1 MNADDIAPDLY
12 EKWDLDRSG
21 GEDEL
26 SVLLEA
32 KDIKLGQQGYNPDEP
47 RRVQLRIAASILGSA
62 KKRAEYDEA
71 LRTGLHPTWG
81 ELGTLS
87 SVGQWSPAPRPQ
99 PNFHDQPQ
107 GPAQAPG
114 FAQPSPYSSP
124 YAQNP
129 FAQHASPQQQMV
141 PSPAAAPSP
150 VQSYMPHQPQERA
163 SQGTRIGMGIL
174 DFFLAS
180 GISGAFGAAVDELA
194 DVEALSFVVGCIVMV
209 VYVLGS
215 EVWLGASPAKILA
228 GYTVRDVDTKQKLN
242 LSQSSKRQW
251 WRLINVIPGIGQLV
265 GMLGAVVHATT
276 ISEENNLRGSH
287 DDLANA
293 EVVKRK
299 PRK

>member
-1 MNADDIAPDLY
+1 MNADDIAPDFY

-71 LRTGLHPTWG
+71 LRTGLRPTWG

-87 SVGQWSPAPRPQ
+87 SVGQWSPAPRTQ
-99 PNFHDQPQ
+99 SNFHDQSQ
-107 GPAQAPG
+107 GGPKRAPD

-124 YAQNP
+124 YAQDP
-129 FAQHASPQQQMV
+129 FARHASPQQQV
-141 PSPAAAPSP
+141 SPSFAAPP
-150 VQSYMPHQPQERA
+150 VPFQHQAQERP
-163 SQGTRIGMGIL
+163 SQSTRIGMGIL
-174 DFFLAS
+174 DFFLAG
-180 GISGAFGAAVDELA
+180 GISSAFGAVVDELA
-194 DVEALSFVVGCIVMV
+194 DVEALSFVVFCIVMV

-228 GYTVRDVDTKQKLN
+228 GYTVRDVDTKEKLS
-242 LSQSSKRQW
+242 LSQSAKRQW
-251 WRLINVIPGIGQLV
+251 WRLINVVPGIGQLV
-265 GMLGAVVHATT
+265 GLMGAVVHTVT
-276 ISEENNLRGSH
+276 INEENNRRGSH
-287 DDLANA
+287 DELANA

>member
-21 GEDEL
+21 GADEL

-32 KDIKLGQQGYNPDEP
+32 KDIKLGQQGYNQDEP

-71 LRTGLHPTWG
+71 LRTGLRPTWG

-87 SVGQWSPAPRPQ
+87 SVGQWSPAPRSQ
-99 PNFHDQPQ
+99 PSVHNQPQ

-114 FAQPSPYSSP
+114 FAHPSPYSSP

-141 PSPAAAPSP
+141 PSPAAAPAP
-150 VQSYMPHQPQERA
+150 VQHQAQKRPSQE
-163 SQGTRIGMGIL
+163 TRIGMGIL
-174 DFFLAS
+174 DFFLAG
-180 GISGAFGAAVDELA
+180 GISSAVGAGIDELV
-194 DVEALSFVVGCIVMV
+194 DVEALSFVAACIVMV

-215 EVWLGASPAKILA
+215 EVWMGASPAKILS
-228 GYTVRDVDTKQKLN
+228 GYTVRDVDTKEKLS
-242 LSQSSKRQW
+242 LSQSAKRQW

-276 ISEENNLRGSH
+276 INEKNNLRGSH

>member
-71 LRTGLHPTWG
+71 LRIGLRPTWG

-99 PNFHDQPQ
+99 PSFHDQPQ
-107 GPAQAPG
+107 DPAQAPG
-114 FAQPSPYSSP
+114 FAQPSPYASP
-124 YAQNP
+124 YARDP

-141 PSPAAAPSP
+141 PSPATAPAP
-150 VQSYMPHQPQERA
+150 IQHQAQKRPSQE
-163 SQGTRIGMGIL
+163 TRIGMGIL
-174 DFFLAS
+174 DFFLAG
-180 GISGAFGAAVDELA
+180 GISGAVGAGVDELA
-194 DVEALSFVVGCIVMV
+194 DMEALSFVAFCIVMV

-215 EVWLGASPAKILA
+215 EVWMGASPAKILS
-228 GYTVRDVDTKQKLN
+228 GYTVRDVDTKEKLS
-242 LSQSSKRQW
+242 LSQSAKRQW

-276 ISEENNLRGSH
+276 INEENNLRGSH

-299 PRK
+299 PHK

>member
-12 EKWDLDRSG
+12 EQWDLDRNG

-32 KDIKLGQQGYNPDEP
+32 KDIKLGQQGYNQDEP
-47 RRVQLRIAASILGSA
+47 RRVQLRIAASIVGSA

-71 LRTGLHPTWG
+71 LRTGLRPTWG

-99 PNFHDQPQ
+99 PSFHDQPQ

-124 YAQNP
+124 YARDP

-141 PSPAAAPSP
+141 PSPAAAPAP
-150 VQSYMPHQPQERA
+150 VQHQPEKRPSQE
-163 SQGTRIGMGIL
+163 TRIGMGIL
-174 DFFLAS
+174 DFFLAG
-180 GISGAFGAAVDELA
+180 GISGAVGAGIDELA
-194 DVEALSFVVGCIVMV
+194 DVEALSFVVFCIVMV

-215 EVWLGASPAKILA
+215 EVWLGASPAKILS
-228 GYTVRDVDTKQKLN
+228 GYTVRDVDTKEKLS
-242 LSQSSKRQW
+242 LSQSAKRQW

-276 ISEENNLRGSH
+276 INEENNLRGSH

>member
-12 EKWDLDRSG
+12 EKWDLDRNG

-32 KDIKLGQQGYNPDEP
+32 KDIKLGQQGYNQDEP

-71 LRTGLHPTWG
+71 LRTGLRPTWG

-99 PNFHDQPQ
+99 PSFHDQPQ

-124 YAQNP
+124 YARDP

-141 PSPAAAPSP
+141 PSPAAAPAP
-150 VQSYMPHQPQERA
+150 VQHQAQKRPSQE
-163 SQGTRIGMGIL
+163 TRIGMGIL
-174 DFFLAS
+174 DFFLAG
-180 GISGAFGAAVDELA
+180 GISGAVGAGVDELA
-194 DVEALSFVVGCIVMV
+194 DVEALSFVVFCIVMV

-228 GYTVRDVDTKQKLN
+228 GYTVRDVDTKEKLS
-242 LSQSSKRQW
+242 LSQSAKRQ
-251 WRLINVIPGIGQLV
+251 
-265 GMLGAVVHATT
+265 
-276 ISEENNLRGSH
+276 
-287 DDLANA
+287 
-293 EVVKRK
+293 
-299 PRK
+299 

>member
-21 GEDEL
+21 GADEL

-32 KDIKLGQQGYNPDEP
+32 KDIKLGQQGYNQDEP

-71 LRTGLHPTWG
+71 LRTGLRPTWG

-99 PNFHDQPQ
+99 PSFHDQPQ

-114 FAQPSPYSSP
+114 FAQPSPYASP
-124 YAQNP
+124 YARDP

-141 PSPAAAPSP
+141 PSPAAAPAP
-150 VQSYMPHQPQERA
+150 VQHQPEKRPSQE
-163 SQGTRIGMGIL
+163 TRIGMGIL
-174 DFFLAS
+174 DFFLAG
-180 GISGAFGAAVDELA
+180 GISGAVGAGVDELA
-194 DVEALSFVVGCIVMV
+194 DVEALSFVAFCIVMV

-228 GYTVRDVDTKQKLN
+228 GYTVRDVDTKEKLS
-242 LSQSSKRQW
+242 LSQSAKRQW

-276 ISEENNLRGSH
+276 INEENNLRGSH

>member
-12 EKWDLDRSG
+12 EKWDLDRNG

-32 KDIKLGQQGYNPDEP
+32 KDIKLGQQGYNQDEP

-71 LRTGLHPTWG
+71 LRTGLRPTGG

-87 SVGQWSPAPRPQ
+87 SVGPWSPAPRPQ
-99 PNFHDQPQ
+99 PSFHDQPQ

-114 FAQPSPYSSP
+114 FAQPSPYASP
-124 YAQNP
+124 YARDP

-141 PSPAAAPSP
+141 PSPAAAPAP
-150 VQSYMPHQPQERA
+150 VQHQPEKRPSQE
-163 SQGTRIGMGIL
+163 TRIGMGIL
-174 DFFLAS
+174 DFFLAG
-180 GISGAFGAAVDELA
+180 GISGAVGAGVDELA
-194 DVEALSFVVGCIVMV
+194 DVEALSFVAFCIVMV

-215 EVWLGASPAKILA
+215 EVWLGASPAKILS
-228 GYTVRDVDTKQKLN
+228 GYTVRDVDTKEKLS
-242 LSQSSKRQW
+242 LSQSAKRQW

-276 ISEENNLRGSH
+276 INEENNLRGSH

>member
-32 KDIKLGQQGYNPDEP
+32 KDIKLGQQGYNQDEP

-62 KKRAEYDEA
+62 KKRADYDEA
-71 LRTGLHPTWG
+71 LRTGLRPTWG

-87 SVGQWSPAPRPQ
+87 SVGQWSQAPRPQ
-99 PNFHDQPQ
+99 PSFHDQPQ
-107 GPAQAPG
+107 GSAQAPG
-114 FAQPSPYSSP
+114 FAQPSPYASP
-124 YAQNP
+124 YARDP

-141 PSPAAAPSP
+141 PSPAAAPAP
-150 VQSYMPHQPQERA
+150 VQHQPEKRPSQE
-163 SQGTRIGMGIL
+163 TRIGMGIL
-174 DFFLAS
+174 DFFLAG
-180 GISGAFGAAVDELA
+180 GISSAVGAGIDELV
-194 DVEALSFVVGCIVMV
+194 DVEALSFVAACIVMV

-228 GYTVRDVDTKQKLN
+228 GYTVRDVDTKEKLS
-242 LSQSSKRQW
+242 LSQSAKRQW

-276 ISEENNLRGSH
+276 INEENNLRGSH

>member
-12 EKWDLDRSG
+12 EKWDLDRNG

-32 KDIKLGQQGYNPDEP
+32 KDIKLGQQGYNQDEP

-71 LRTGLHPTWG
+71 LRTGLRPTWG

-99 PNFHDQPQ
+99 PSFHDQPQ

-114 FAQPSPYSSP
+114 FAQPSPYASP
-124 YAQNP
+124 YARDP

-141 PSPAAAPSP
+141 PSPAAAPAP
-150 VQSYMPHQPQERA
+150 VQHQPEKRPSQE
-163 SQGTRIGMGIL
+163 TRIGMGIL
-174 DFFLAS
+174 DFFLAG
-180 GISGAFGAAVDELA
+180 GISGAVGAGVDELA
-194 DVEALSFVVGCIVMV
+194 DVEALSFVAFCIVMV

-228 GYTVRDVDTKQKLN
+228 GYTVRDVDTKEKLS
-242 LSQSSKRQW
+242 LSQSAKRQW

-276 ISEENNLRGSH
+276 INEENNLRGSH

>member
-12 EKWDLDRSG
+12 EKWDLDRNC

-32 KDIKLGQQGYNPDEP
+32 KDIKLGQQGYNQDEP

-71 LRTGLHPTWG
+71 LRTGLRPTWG

-99 PNFHDQPQ
+99 PSFHDQPQ

-114 FAQPSPYSSP
+114 FAQPSPYASP
-124 YAQNP
+124 YARDP

-141 PSPAAAPSP
+141 PSPAAAPAP
-150 VQSYMPHQPQERA
+150 VQHQPEKRPSQE
-163 SQGTRIGMGIL
+163 TRIGMGIL
-174 DFFLAS
+174 DFFLAG
-180 GISGAFGAAVDELA
+180 GISGAVGAGVDELA
-194 DVEALSFVVGCIVMV
+194 DVEALSFVAFCIVMV

-228 GYTVRDVDTKQKLN
+228 GYTVRDVDTKEKLS
-242 LSQSSKRQW
+242 LSQSAKRQW

-276 ISEENNLRGSH
+276 INEENNLRGSH

>member
-1 MNADDIAPDLY
+1 MNADDIAPDFY

-32 KDIKLGQQGYNPDEP
+32 KDIKLGQQGYNSDEP

-71 LRTGLHPTWG
+71 LRTGLRPTWG
-81 ELGTLS
+81 DLGTLS
-87 SVGQWSPAPRPQ
+87 SVGQWSPAPRSQ
-99 PNFHDQPQ
+99 KSFHDQPQ
-107 GPAQAPG
+107 GGPEQAPG

-129 FAQHASPQQQMV
+129 FGQHASSQQQQMS
-141 PSPAAAPSP
+141 PSFAAPP
-150 VQSYMPHQPQERA
+150 VPFQQQAQERP
-163 SQGTRIGMGIL
+163 SQSTRIGMGIL
-174 DFFLAS
+174 DFFLAGS
-180 GISGAFGAAVDELA
+180 ISSAFGAGVDELV
-194 DVEALSFVVGCIVMV
+194 DVDALSFVVFCIVMV

-228 GYTVRDVDTKQKLN
+228 GYTVRDVDTKEKLS
-242 LSQSSKRQW
+242 LSQSAKRQW
-251 WRLINVIPGIGQLV
+251 WRLINLIPGIGQLV
-265 GMLGAVVHATT
+265 GLVGAVVHATT
-276 ISEENNLRGSH
+276 INEENNLRGSH

>member
-12 EKWDLDRSG
+12 EKWDLDRNG

-32 KDIKLGQQGYNPDEP
+32 KDIKLGQQGYNQDEP

-71 LRTGLHPTWG
+71 LRTGLRPTWG

-99 PNFHDQPQ
+99 PSFHDQPQ

-114 FAQPSPYSSP
+114 FAQPSPYASP
-124 YAQNP
+124 YARDP

-141 PSPAAAPSP
+141 PSPAAAPAP
-150 VQSYMPHQPQERA
+150 VQHQPEKRPSQE
-163 SQGTRIGMGIL
+163 TRIGMGIL
-174 DFFLAS
+174 DFFLAG
-180 GISGAFGAAVDELA
+180 GISGAVGAGVDELA
-194 DVEALSFVVGCIVMV
+194 DVEVLSFVAFCIVMV

-228 GYTVRDVDTKQKLN
+228 GYTVRDVDTKEKLS
-242 LSQSSKRQW
+242 LSQSAKRQW

-276 ISEENNLRGSH
+276 INEENNLRGSH